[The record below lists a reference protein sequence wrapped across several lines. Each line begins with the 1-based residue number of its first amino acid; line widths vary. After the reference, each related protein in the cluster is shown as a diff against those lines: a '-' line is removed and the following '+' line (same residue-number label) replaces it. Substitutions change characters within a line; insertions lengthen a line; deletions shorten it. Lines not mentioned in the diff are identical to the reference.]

1 MFVLNVQVDGRFWA
15 VLGSY
20 SRLPHAGARCNFK
33 RSCLLFLTSRPKRA
47 TGRLRSL
54 AVCMLLANCVSGDT
68 VHDTVHDTVTQDKCA
83 GSPNRYT
90 LKMQDESE

>member
-1 MFVLNVQVDGRFWA
+1 MPSLSRVPTPDMNTTRAFVLKFKLTHGLGRRLSGRSGA
-15 VLGSY
+15 VLG

-68 VHDTVHDTVTQDKCA
+68 VHDTA
-83 GSPNRYT
+83 P
-90 LKMQDESE
+90 